1 MELQNRKFE
10 TEVKLGDILTLE
22 ALNKAFS
29 AYLETIY
36 HKTLHSE
43 IKQEPS
49 KFFREKENVKRSVE
63 MSHVIKF
70 FLHQE
75 KRCVHRDFSDISLD
89 GKFYKVNPKFR
100 GDKVIV
106 RFDPFSAMKQL
117 FLYSMESQYLG
128 IAELYDRHIK
138 REENI
143 PSYPVQEKPK
153 HKLIELMLKNH
164 QKQLQDQAKSI
175 DFVKIMQQK
184 RWPFLSF
191 IQEMAL
197 VLGLKGSLS
206 SFNSSE
212 LELLKKFHDRHSKL
226 NKPFLYQAAQKTE
239 RMTLSHMLLALQQ
252 L

>member
-1 MELQNRKFE
+1 MVLQNRKFE

-75 KRCVHRDFSDISLD
+75 KRCVHRDFSNISLD

-128 IAELYDRHIK
+128 IAELYDRH
-138 REENI
+138 
-143 PSYPVQEKPK
+143 
-153 HKLIELMLKNH
+153 
-164 QKQLQDQAKSI
+164 
-175 DFVKIMQQK
+175 
-184 RWPFLSF
+184 
-191 IQEMAL
+191 
-197 VLGLKGSLS
+197 
-206 SFNSSE
+206 
-212 LELLKKFHDRHSKL
+212 SKL